1 MPTPPVPDGPDA
13 LTIEWLSAALSRPVE
28 AFDVEPLG
36 TPGGLVGRLV
46 RLTVRYP
53 GSHDGPARL
62 VAKFS
67 AEDGWAHALFD
78 KVGLYERETRF
89 YLDIAPRGGSYAP
102 ACHYA
107 AYDPDQHRSVLL
119 LDESPAPGWPD
130 LGDEDIMRLVRAI
143 ARYHARWWD
152 DPLIASFDWM
162 PGIMSGNAEAG
173 AEVLAEA
180 WHIWRERVGAV
191 LPSPFRDVVEAYVA
205 SMSRVRG
212 ALEESP
218 RTVLHFD
225 FHVGNVLLW
234 PGARDVAPTFIDSC
248 PVYGRG
254 VYDVAHFGLVS
265 LSPERRRGLEA
276 RMVDAYH
283 VTLLERGVTGY
294 SRARCDEDY
303 RLSVLAVMHRVLL
316 STMVVLRMEHPDGEA
331 VAMGIARQ
339 FSEAAAQHDLVS
351 LCGAYRT

>member
-1 MPTPPVPDGPDA
+1 VPEGPDA
-13 LTIEWLSAALSRPVE
+13 LTVEWLSAALARPVE

-46 RLTVRYP
+46 RLTIRYP
-53 GSHDGPARL
+53 DARQGPARL

-67 AEDGWAHALFD
+67 AENGWAHALFD
-78 KVGLYERETRF
+78 KVGLYEREARF

-107 AYDPDQHRSVLL
+107 AYDREKQRSVLL
-119 LDESPAPGWPD
+119 LDEASAPGWPD
-130 LGDEDIMRLVRAI
+130 LGDEDIMRLASAI

-152 DPLIASFDWM
+152 HPLIATFEWV
-162 PGIMSGNAEAG
+162 PGIMSGNAEANV
-173 AEVLAEA
+173 ELLADA
-180 WHIWRERVGAV
+180 WDVWRERLGVA

-205 SMSRVRG
+205 SMSGIRA
-212 ALEESP
+212 ALEQRP

-234 PGARDVAPTFIDSC
+234 PGVHDMAPTFIDSC

-254 VYDVAHFGLVS
+254 IYDVAHFGLVS
-265 LSPERRRGLEA
+265 LSPERRRALEA
-276 RMVDAYH
+276 SMVEAYH
-283 VTLLERGVTGY
+283 GALREHGVTGY
-294 SRARCDEDY
+294 SRARCGDDY
-303 RLSVLAVMHRVLL
+303 RLAILAVMHRVLL
-316 STMVVLRMEHPDGEA
+316 STMVVLRMDDSAGEA
-331 VAMGIARQ
+331 VAMDIARQ
-339 FSEAAAQHDLVS
+339 FSEAATQHDLVS